1 MAAKKTTQEP
11 AQDTGPE
18 KHVHEGR
25 PDDVKAT
32 LPAGAGADVLAAMQ
46 ETAHSIPKVDTSGMP
61 PMPDLDDPEAHPQA
75 PEKAQPPAQAQDR
88 TLAVLDVEIT
98 QELTLALTDDRNRIR
113 HYANAGRLYK
123 EAQAQADK
131 EGVTFEEWFDSRD
144 RHHSIRTAR
153 HWMALW
159 THWDAVEP
167 MLMNMNPGSQ
177 PNYKDLVADARK
189 QKAKGKKGKKGR
201 KGRSKWALDFARV
214 ENRLVALKQK
224 HHNFKTAQDIFD
236 FLKELHLPQK
246 VWKTLE

>member
-1 MAAKKTTQEP
+1 
-11 AQDTGPE
+11 
-18 KHVHEGR
+18 
-25 PDDVKAT
+25 
-32 LPAGAGADVLAAMQ
+32 
-46 ETAHSIPKVDTSGMP
+46 
-61 PMPDLDDPEAHPQA
+61 
-75 PEKAQPPAQAQDR
+75 
-88 TLAVLDVEIT
+88 
-98 QELTLALTDDRNRIR
+98 
-113 HYANAGRLYK
+113 
-123 EAQAQADK
+123 
-131 EGVTFEEWFDSRD
+131 
-144 RHHSIRTAR
+144 
-153 HWMALW
+153 MALW